1 MPTIVHV
8 DHINDRIRKNA
19 AAFVEA
25 TNEAYQD
32 QLLTIAAHIQNTY
45 HQRPI
50 VLISGPSG
58 SGKTTTAQM
67 LEQILD
73 SRGLTSHTL
82 SMDNY
87 FHSLTPE
94 EQLAADRGEL
104 DLESPA
110 RVDAALLHDQLSAMV
125 RGETVHLPKYD
136 FVNACRVDSGNT
148 LTRGEHEIVILEG
161 IHALNPEVVR
171 LPDEQ
176 MTKLYI
182 SVRTRVVYD
191 DITLHPSKVRLLR
204 RMLRDRVG
212 RGRAPED
219 TIALYASVQRGE
231 SRFIMPYKH
240 RADFDIDT
248 FIAYELG
255 VYKKAFYEELRHVHD
270 EPEIDALL
278 TVLDHIDEVDA
289 ALVPPHAL
297 IREFIGGGIYSH

>member
-1 MPTIVHV
+1 MAYRLEE
-8 DHINDRIRKNA
+8 INDRLRADAPGFLAECDA
-19 AAFVEA
+19 AYESRVEHA
-25 TNEAYQD
+25 AE
-32 QLLTIAAHIQNTY
+32 TIIARLKQS
-45 HQRPI
+45 PI
-50 VLISGPSG
+50 VLLSGPSG

-67 LEQILD
+67 LERILD
-73 SRGLTSHTL
+73 TWGLESHTL

-87 FHSLTPE
+87 FKSLSPE
-94 EQLAADRGEL
+94 EQRMADRGEL
-104 DLESPA
+104 DLESPE
-110 RVDAALLHDQLSAMV
+110 RVDATLLHEQLLAMV
-125 RGETVHLPKYD
+125 RGEPVSLPRYD
-136 FVNACRVDSGNT
+136 FVNACRVDSGRILERKEN
-148 LTRGEHEIVILEG
+148 EIVILEG
-161 IHALNPEVVR
+161 IHALNPDVVR
-171 LPDEQ
+171 LPDEN

-212 RGRAPED
+212 RGRRPEE

-255 VYKKAFYEELRHVHD
+255 VYKKAFYEELKDIHD

-278 TVLDHIDEVDA
+278 TILEHTDEIDAVG
-289 ALVPPHAL
+289 VPRGSL
-297 IREFIGGGIYSH
+297 IREFIGGGEFEH